1 MIMFD
6 RMISELREFTLARL
20 EHYFR
25 KREKAPDT
33 RLFKISGEKG
43 HPLISDIRKF
53 KLNSD
58 EQLLIAIVL
67 APHLDPDFFPGIIQ
81 EVLPAGGDLPI
92 FGSVKGKHHRG
103 FIPTGETALFI
114 IAGISMKKRLSLM
127 KLLSESVLVKQ
138 GLLFLEPVEV
148 GEPRMSGKLV
158 LSKET
163 SELYLTGRI
172 SLPAFSTDFP
182 ARQIETDLSWDDLV
196 LTGDVLAQVEELK
209 TWIEFNDRLLDEWD
223 MRKKVKPGYRVL
235 FSGPPGTGKTLTAT
249 LLGKYTGRP
258 VFRIDLSQTVSKY
271 IGETEKNLEKLF
283 SRAENKDW
291 ILFFDEADALFG
303 KRTDVSDSHDRYANQ
318 EVSYLLQRF
327 ESFSGLVI
335 LSTNYKANLDDAFLR
350 RFNSIIKFP
359 FPDAVQR
366 RDLWVNAL
374 PRKAKL
380 EKSLDVMK
388 IASNYKLS
396 GGNISNIVHWVCLET
411 YSRKSDIIT
420 KEQLLLG
427 IKREVEKEGKIFTGL
442 SDTNH
447 RVNGDL
453 KDS

>member
-1 MIMFD
+1 MIFD
-6 RMISELREFTLARL
+6 KMISELRGFTIARL

-25 KREKAPDT
+25 KRDNAPDPL
-33 RLFKISGEKG
+33 LFKITGNHE

-53 KLNSD
+53 KLSSD
-58 EQLLIAIVL
+58 EQLLFAIVL

-103 FIPTGETALFI
+103 FIPTGETALFL

-127 KLLSESVLVKQ
+127 KLLSESVLISEGIISLQQVD
-138 GLLFLEPVEV
+138 E
-148 GEPRMSGKLV
+148 GEPAMSGKLV
-158 LSKET
+158 LRKEA

-172 SLPAFSTDFP
+172 SLPSFSTDFP
-182 ARQIETDLSWDDLV
+182 ARLLVTELSWDDLV
-196 LTGDVLAQVEELK
+196 LTEDVLAQVEELK
-209 TWIEFNDRLLDEWD
+209 TWIQYNDRMMSEWD
-223 MRKKVKPGYRVL
+223 MRKKVKPGYKVL
-235 FSGPPGTGKTLTAT
+235 FSGPPGTGKTLTAS

-283 SRAENKDW
+283 TRAEHKDW

-335 LSTNYKANLDDAFLR
+335 LSTNYKSNLDEAFLR

-359 FPDAVQR
+359 FPDAIQR
-366 RDLWVNAL
+366 RDLWIKAL
-374 PRKAKL
+374 PQKVKL
-380 EKSLDVMK
+380 ENNLDITLV
-388 IASNYKLS
+388 ASNYKLA

-411 YSRKSDIIT
+411 FSKNSDIIT

-442 SDTNH
+442 SGSNN
-447 RVNGDL
+447 RFNGSLNDL
-453 KDS
+453 K